1 MNQQEAM
8 LEVNKRADEIRQTA
22 TSEHYIYLHA
32 INDVMSEKRLTMNP
46 DRADELQSFLLRK
59 FGIE

>member
-1 MNQQEAM
+1 MHKQEAI
-8 LEVNKRADEIRQTA
+8 LEINKRADEIRKTA

-32 INDVMSEKRLTMNP
+32 INDFMSEQRKTIHP
-46 DRADELQSFLLRK
+46 DKADQLQGFLLRK